1 MGRYYPILTLL
12 VIGLVLVSG
21 CIGGPG
27 GITST
32 ESKGSS
38 QTGSTISETT
48 PEGIE
53 VSTTTTATSTTSQ
66 HTMTTSTTATIETHT
81 QTSNESV
88 QYDED
93 GNVLCKGE
101 FDPDSGCDANE
112 ANEGSGPGF
121 SLPDGIILNITLQP
135 VLKPMPIHTPNLT
148 YTGPLSSMASVPR
161 ENETIEWIS
170 VLTSSTDPG
179 KNLAITLHF
188 RNESLLGE
196 YIHPETF
203 MNPQTGEKITYRPT
217 VIRIEEG
224 GEFGKRWEV
233 HLYGGIKGRFTL
245 YWVTGNGLEEL
256 QSGEVSFHGSSASF
270 TVENFSGI
278 FPEKV
283 LLRVHTVPASSRMPE
298 FNYPSEKSFVLIASK
313 GLIEYQESA
322 FFGIEDE
329 PVSLRATVSG
339 HDLSFDFYL
348 EKPDDWLPFM
358 VYIDSTDDGR
368 INWVLK
374 VSEDNF
380 RLLDSNGNLFRE
392 GHVRMENT
400 QLGRKVSLRVENL
413 FGLIPWR
420 SFRFW
425 LANWIDRFPARSNLW
440 LDAENGMS
448 IEKDVDSYLVVV
460 VEDVFIKGN
469 KDQAEGEIQLS
480 SWTYGVS
487 WPQGKLYPINYSRI
501 YTFGYPVAHWVEAE
515 DNSRLLY
522 HDEMATGSLGSAF
535 VNGYPIIAM
544 PMEKAEKY
552 RVIVLET
559 AGWDRDEPGEYV
571 TKSVGFLTDFA
582 IGMATGE
589 IGTIADYAYRGAM
602 WMNWLAT
609 GQSADDFWGSVFEW
623 LAGAEPDKV
632 GNAVYI
638 LKPNEADFTRG
649 YRVVSESKDGNMRV
663 TYVIYEVEVPRILY
677 RNHLKAELLGVSFTK
692 DTEPGDDEYYYYA
705 RACSGFVS
713 NGETRGLE
721 GVQVDVAVPDGYAY
735 SYPVRSSEGLTF
747 HRGSCADSKLPHRYV
762 LGNKVRLDPNLV
774 MLELDDAR
782 VPFLYMEYAGWE
794 SDSGKWGNDDDPMG
808 NVGITILLDDDY
820 LDWEKTS
827 AVPTKYWSLSYSVC
841 GVSGGC
847 SEVWFGLD
855 VRGD

>member
-1 MGRYYPILTLL
+1 MKKTAHVLIILILAT
-12 VIGLVLVSG
+12 LVLVSG
-21 CIGGPG
+21 CMNGPSNATG
-27 GITST
+27 TI
-32 ESKGSS
+32 SKSHPS
-38 QTGSTISETT
+38 EGSTSEAQEKNTET
-48 PEGIE
+48 PTETVTDTATE
-53 VSTTTTATSTTSQ
+53 TPTTAT
-66 HTMTTSTTATIETHT
+66 ETPPP
-81 QTSNESV
+81 NESV

-93 GNVLCKGE
+93 GNALCEGE
-101 FDPDSGCDANE
+101 FDPDSGCE
-112 ANEGSGPGF
+112 ANETNDGSGPGF
-121 SLPDGIILNITLQP
+121 SLPDDMVLNITLQP
-135 VLKPMPIHTPNLT
+135 VLKPMPIQLPNLT
-148 YTGPLSSMASVPR
+148 YAGPLSSMASVPG

-196 YIHPETF
+196 YIHPEAF

-217 VIRIEEG
+217 TIRIEEG

-245 YWVTGNGLEEL
+245 YRVTGSGLNEL

-270 TVENFSGI
+270 TIENFSEI
-278 FPEKV
+278 FPKKV
-283 LLRVHTVPASSRMPE
+283 LLRVHAVPESSRTPE
-298 FNYPSEKSFVLIASK
+298 FNYPSEKSIVLIASK

-322 FFGIEDE
+322 FFGIEGE
-329 PVSLRATVSG
+329 PVSLRATASG

-348 EKPDDWLPFM
+348 EKPDDWLPFT

-374 VSEDNF
+374 VSENGF
-380 RLLDSNGNLFRE
+380 QLLDSNGNLFRE
-392 GHVRMENT
+392 GPVKTEDT
-400 QLGRKVSLRVENL
+400 QVGRKVSLRVENL

-425 LANWIDRFPARSNLW
+425 LANWIGRFPAKSNLW
-440 LDAENGMS
+440 LDANDGML

-480 SWTYGVS
+480 SWAYGVS
-487 WPQGKLYPINYSRI
+487 WPQGKLYPINYSQI
-501 YTFGYPVAHWVEAE
+501 YTFGYPVAHWVEAK

-522 HDEMATGSLGSAF
+522 HDDLATGSLESAF
-535 VNGYPIIAM
+535 INGYPIIAM
-544 PMEKAEKY
+544 PMEEAEKY
-552 RVIVLET
+552 RIIVLET

-571 TKSVGFLTDFA
+571 TKSVGLLTDFA
-582 IGMATGE
+582 VGMATGE
-589 IGTIADYAYRGAM
+589 IGTIADYAYRGAT

-623 LAGAEPDKV
+623 LAGAEPDRV
-632 GNAVYI
+632 GDAVYI
-638 LKPNEADFTRG
+638 LRPNEADFTRG
-649 YRVVSESKDGNMRV
+649 YRVVSESRDGNMRV

-692 DTEPGDDEYYYYA
+692 DTEWGDDEYYYYA
-705 RACSGFVS
+705 RACSGFVG
-713 NGETRGLE
+713 NGETRGLK

-747 HRGSCADSKLPHRYV
+747 HRGSCADSKLPHRHV
-762 LGNKVRLDPNLV
+762 LGNKVRLDPDLV

-782 VPFLYMEYAGWE
+782 IPFLYMEYAGWE

-855 VRGD
+855 VRED